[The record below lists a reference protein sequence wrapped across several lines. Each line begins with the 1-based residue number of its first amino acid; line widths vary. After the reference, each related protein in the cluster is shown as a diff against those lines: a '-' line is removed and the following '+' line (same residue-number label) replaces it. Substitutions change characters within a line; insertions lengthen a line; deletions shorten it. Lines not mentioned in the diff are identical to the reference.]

1 MTAFSQNNG
10 PISTQANSQE
20 SAQTTTKYSIEAKP
34 DAIIEYKTIGDV
46 SLSLHIFNPPNHVKS
61 NKTPAIVF
69 FHGGGWKKGDASA
82 FYRQSAYLASR
93 GMVAISAEYRLI
105 KAHGPTPAECVK
117 DAKSA
122 MRFVR
127 SHAGQFGIDPN
138 MLAAGGGSAGGHI
151 AAATGTVKGFNEDSD
166 DLSVSERPD
175 ALVLFN
181 PVYDNSEK
189 GYGYSRVKDYWQA
202 ISPLH
207 NLDKNT
213 PPTVVF
219 LGTKDQLIPIA
230 TAQDFQARM
239 VKLGGR
245 SELHLYKDQ
254 FHGFFNKARY
264 YETLLTADKFLTS
277 LGYLKGQATL
287 QRAVK
292 AVSEQ

>member
-1 MTAFSQNNG
+1 MAACSQNNVQ
-10 PISTQANSQE
+10 ISTQANSQE
-20 SAQTTTKYSIEAKP
+20 IAQAETKHSIEAKP
-34 DAIIEYKTIGDV
+34 DSIIEYKIIGDV
-46 SLSLHIFNPPNHVKS
+46 SLSLHIFNPPNHLKS

-69 FHGGGWKKGDASA
+69 FHGGGWKSGDASA

-93 GMVAISAEYRLI
+93 GMVAISAEYRL
-105 KAHGPTPAECVK
+105 KTTHGTTPAECVK

-127 SHAGQFGIDPN
+127 SHASQFGIDPD

-166 DLSVSERPD
+166 DLRISERPD

-219 LGTKDQLIPIA
+219 LGTKDKLIPVA
-230 TAQDFQARM
+230 TAQHFQASM
-239 VKLGGR
+239 VKLWVR
-245 SELHLYKDQ
+245 SDLHLYEDQ
-254 FHGFFNKARY
+254 PHAFFNKARY
-264 YETLLTADKFLTS
+264 YETLLAADKFLTS
-277 LGYLKGQATL
+277 LGYLKGQPTL
-287 QRAVK
+287 QRADK
-292 AVSEQ
+292 AVSEH